1 MKRAEMPRKAEP
13 NAVNSEPPNKRTR
26 KDSDKEEPRE
36 AQTFVV
42 GGVTIGLRDLLDAV
56 STAGG
61 YDKVQH
67 TKQWS
72 AVARSLHI
80 KCASGGS
87 QLHTQYKKY
96 VAASEPACPT
106 SSSTGTLAGGS
117 VTHKTDTKLAA
128 KGKHDTWGSECT
140 YCTEGGDLLCC
151 DSCVRVF
158 HLRCLRLVH
167 VPNGRWECPL
177 CRPIQCGPHPGE
189 HCGPED
195 DGWQEF
201 CEECGNGGDLMC
213 CDLCPRVYH
222 AKCLKLTLPPAD
234 DWACPHC
241 VKLGPVALKP
251 LRRCIAC
258 AETKTDKV
266 EDAYQC
272 RSCPRWLHA
281 VCMPVT
287 ATMKKKTASWQ
298 CDVCISVL
306 RSPANN
312 HGKRR
317 FVKEEETLHSLSL
330 ILPLCRGFPPSHFL
344 SLLGS
349 KLEIISHLKH
359 RAEQLQVLR

>member
-1 MKRAEMPRKAEP
+1 MVFQDKARATEAKRAEMPRKTES
-13 NAVNSEPPNKRTR
+13 NAVNSEPPNKRTK
-26 KDSDKEEPRE
+26 KDSDKVETRE

-106 SSSTGTLAGGS
+106 SSSTGTLAGDS
-117 VTHKTDTKLAA
+117 VTHKTDSKLA
-128 KGKHDTWGSECT
+128 GKSETDTLASAFQDGSE
-140 YCTEGGDLLCC
+140 GGC
-151 DSCVRVF
+151 
-158 HLRCLRLVH
+158 
-167 VPNGRWECPL
+167 
-177 CRPIQCGPHPGE
+177 
-189 HCGPED
+189 PED

-201 CEECGNGGDLMC
+201 CEECGDGGDLMC

-287 ATMKKKTASWQ
+287 ATLKKTASWQ

-349 KLEIISHLKH
+349 KLEIVSNLKQQ
-359 RAEQLQVLR
+359 AEQLQVLR